1 MRTLALIGAGVVVA
15 IAVAAFVGFQ
25 LFLTSDLV
33 AAFCELVNALQIAIE
48 AGQDIKA
55 AAGEFLDGF
64 TDDMIDALPEE
75 YQEAARTLVSV
86 LKSTVA
92 FVSGIVGAL
101 IGDFVADALEAV
113 GRMDGL
119 CSVVR

>member
-1 MRTLALIGAGVVVA
+1 MHRVVA

-25 LFLTSDLV
+25 LFLTS
-33 AAFCELVNALQIAIE
+33 ELVNALQIAIE
-48 AGQDIKA
+48 AGQDIKV

-86 LKSTVA
+86 LKSIVA